1 MIDNLT
7 ELKKTIKAEIDTI
20 WADEPDDVRKM
31 RRGFFPSGAGVYNQY
46 FSVLVMAG
54 SEARNLAIH
63 SFSNLVALADSSHFN
78 LEQLKILTQEMLRL
92 TAGVIGYFGLERL
105 GMILSSFLNNL
116 EEIETKSELQELFA
130 DLFTL
135 TNRYQMWLYQTF
147 PWHLSVFFEKNTKE
161 QVEADL
167 EIAERLESTS

>member
-1 MIDNLT
+1 MINNLT

-20 WADEPDDVRKM
+20 WTEEPDDVRKM

-63 SFSNLVALADSSHFN
+63 SFSNLMALADSNAFN
-78 LEQLKILTQEMLRL
+78 LEQLKMMTREMLRL
-92 TAGVIGYFGLERL
+92 TSGVIGYFGLVRL
-105 GMILSSFLNNL
+105 GMILNSFLNNL
-116 EEIETKSELQELFA
+116 DEIETKSELQELFA

-147 PWHLSVFFEKNTKE
+147 PWHLSVSFQKNTRA

-167 EIAERLESTS
+167 AIVNGLE